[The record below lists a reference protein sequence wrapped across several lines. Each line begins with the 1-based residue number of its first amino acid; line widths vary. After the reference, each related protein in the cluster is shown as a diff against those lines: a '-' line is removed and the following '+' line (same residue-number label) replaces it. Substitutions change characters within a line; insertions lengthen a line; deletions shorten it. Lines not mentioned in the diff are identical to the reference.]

1 MKLPLRSL
9 AALLALACLSLRAA
23 PSPDDEKLVAAV
35 RAADDERVAATCA
48 ADRARLTAVMSDD
61 LRYAHSS
68 GVIDTKASYIEPRVT
83 GVSKQDSITYEE
95 RTFTVA
101 SPTVVL
107 MTGKGHFIST
117 SKGQTGDLHL
127 GFLGVWR
134 LENGRWRFLAWQSL
148 KLPEPA
154 PAAK

>member
-1 MKLPLRSL
+1 MKLRTALCVLPF
-9 AALLALACLSLRAA
+9 ALLTVALRASDA
-23 PSPDDEKLVAAV
+23 DLIAGA

-48 ADRARLTAVMSDD
+48 ADRARLAAVMSDE

-101 SPTVVL
+101 APSIVL
-107 MTGKGHFIST
+107 MSGKGHFIST
-117 SKGQTGDLHL
+117 SGGKTTDLHL

-134 LENGRWRFLAWQSL
+134 LENGKWHFLAWQSL
-148 KLPEPA
+148 KLPEPTPA